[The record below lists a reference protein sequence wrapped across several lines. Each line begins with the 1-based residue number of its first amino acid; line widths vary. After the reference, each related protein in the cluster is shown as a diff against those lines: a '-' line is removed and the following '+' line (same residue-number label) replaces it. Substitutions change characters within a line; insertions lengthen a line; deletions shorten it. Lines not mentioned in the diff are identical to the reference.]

1 MNGRGNVRRIIAY
14 ILAAVTAGC
23 LLASC
28 RESVPAVSDGF
39 GRVPGESYNESG
51 NNPATDGVK
60 DERITVCVDPGHGF
74 GDVGT
79 TSAYLGE
86 WAEKDVTFSIA
97 TMLKEELEARGYRVH
112 MLHDGVTIPANA
124 NADENNLFR
133 PKERIESIRDADI
146 DYYVSIHCDAYA
158 ADESVMGTRVYYAS
172 GTSFTKKSK
181 SAASEIK
188 NAINDLLPDAKPTR
202 VIDKSYEEA
211 YYVIREAPSPSSL
224 IEVGFV
230 TNPSDAENMLD
241 EAWRR
246 AIAQGIAAGIDAF
259 FAE

>member
-1 MNGRGNVRRIIAY
+1 MKRIIAY
-14 ILAAVTAGC
+14 ILAVLAAGC
-23 LLASC
+23 QLVSC

-39 GRVPGESYNESG
+39 GRPVEFNNDIG
-51 NNPATDGVK
+51 NTSKTDEVK
-60 DERITVCVDPGHGF
+60 DDRITICVDPGHGF

-86 WAEKDVTFSIA
+86 WGEKDVTLSIA
-97 TMLKEELEARGYRVH
+97 TMLAEELEARGYRVH
-112 MLHDGVTIPANA
+112 MLHDGVTIPDSAK
-124 NADENNLFR
+124 DDGNNLFR
-133 PKERIESIRDADI
+133 PAERIESVRDADI

-158 ADESVMGTRVYYAS
+158 ADESVMGTRVYYAN

-181 SAASEIK
+181 SAANDIK
-188 NAINDLLPDAKPTR
+188 SAINDLLPDAKPTR

-211 YYVIREAPSPSSL
+211 YYVIREAPVPSSL

-230 TNPSDAENMLD
+230 TNPTDAKNMLD

-259 FAE
+259 FTE

>member
-1 MNGRGNVRRIIAY
+1 MKRIIAY
-14 ILAAVTAGC
+14 ILLVLAMGG
-23 LLASC
+23 LLVSC

-39 GRVPGESYNESG
+39 GRVPGEFNNDTG
-51 NNPATDGVK
+51 NASAKDEVK

-74 GDVGT
+74 GDIGT

-86 WAEKDVTFSIA
+86 WGEKDVTFSIA
-97 TMLKEELEARGYRVH
+97 TMLAEELETRGYRVH
-112 MLHDGVTIPANA
+112 MLHDGVTIPDSAK
-124 NADENNLFR
+124 DDGNNLFR
-133 PKERIESIRDADI
+133 PAERIESIRNADI

-158 ADESVMGTRVYYAS
+158 ADESVMGTRVYYAN

-181 SAASEIK
+181 SAANDIK
-188 NAINDLLPDAKPTR
+188 NAINNLLPDAKHTR

-211 YYVIREAPSPSSL
+211 YYVIREAPVPSSL

-230 TNPSDAENMLD
+230 TNPTDAKNMLD
-241 EAWRR
+241 ESWRR
-246 AIAQGIAAGIDAF
+246 SIAQGIAAGIDAF